1 MKKLSFCAAVCI
13 LLGTSGLSY
22 GEDKKGLSLFSDS
35 LVYTQIR
42 PRYEYAD
49 VDGGADAAKAFTTR
63 TVIGGKFDKVLGVKG
78 FSANLEA
85 TNVSHFGWVDDYAP
99 EQAGFDVI
107 MDPTQT
113 RMTQANLAYTISGTT
128 FIAGRRLHTF
138 DNQRF
143 IGHVGWRQMPQTYD
157 MIAVASNS
165 VKGLSLT
172 GAYVTRAN
180 RIFAD
185 ARRTLNTNTALL
197 HGSYE
202 FAPAF
207 KLTGYGY
214 MLASIHD
221 TFGIRATGKLGFA
234 KAGSINYEAE
244 YATQDKASLKEESMG
259 DVQPDVEADYYKL
272 GIRLN
277 YSGLILAADYE
288 VLGEKEGVEGG
299 AFNTPL
305 ATLHGMNGWA
315 DKFLKTPKYGLV
327 DTAVTLGYNNKK
339 FGRVVVIYHEFESD
353 NGGDDYGNELDV
365 VFVHKF
371 SKKLTLLLKAAFY
384 EQGDDLATHKDTTK
398 YWAMLD
404 YKFNF

>member
-1 MKKLSFCAAVCI
+1 
-13 LLGTSGLSY
+13 
-22 GEDKKGLSLFSDS
+22 
-35 LVYTQIR
+35 
-42 PRYEYAD
+42 
-49 VDGGADAAKAFTTR
+49 
-63 TVIGGKFDKVLGVKG
+63 
-78 FSANLEA
+78 
-85 TNVSHFGWVDDYAP
+85 
-99 EQAGFDVI
+99 
-107 MDPTQT
+107 
-113 RMTQANLAYTISGTT
+113 MTQANLVYTLGGTT

-157 MIAVASNS
+157 MIAVANNS

-172 GAYVTRAN
+172 GAYVTRAK

-185 ARRTLNTNTALL
+185 ARRSLDTNTVLL
-197 HGSYE
+197 HGAYT

-214 MLASIHD
+214 MLGSIHD
-221 TFGIRATGKLGFA
+221 TFGVRATGKLGFA
-234 KAGSINYEAE
+234 GGDISYEAE

-259 DVQPDVEADYYKL
+259 DIQPDVEADYYKL
-272 GIRLN
+272 GMRLN
-277 YSGLILAADYE
+277 YSGFILALDYE
-288 VLGEKEGVEGG
+288 VLGEKDGAEGG
-299 AFNTPL
+299 AFSTPL

-315 DKFLKTPKYGLV
+315 DKFLQTPVDGLV
-327 DTAVTLGYNNKK
+327 DTAISVGYNHKK
-339 FGRVVVIYHEFESD
+339 FGRVVAIYRMFESD

-371 SKKLTLLLKAAFY
+371 SKRLSLLLKAAFY
-384 EQGDDLATHKDTTK
+384 EQGDDFTPYKDTTK

>member
-1 MKKLSFCAAVCI
+1 MKKLSCAAVCI

-22 GEDKKGLSLFSDS
+22 GENNEGLSLFTDS

-49 VDGGADAAKAFTTR
+49 VDAGTNDAAKAFTIR
-63 TVIGGKFDKVLGVKG
+63 TVLGGKFDKVLGVKG
-78 FSANLEA
+78 LSANLEA
-85 TNVSHFGWVDDYAP
+85 TNVSHFGFVDDYKP
-99 EQAGFDVI
+99 EQGNFDVI

-113 RMTQANLAYTISGTT
+113 RMTQANLAYTIGGTT

-138 DNQRF
+138 DNHRF

-157 MIAVASNS
+157 MIAVANNS

-172 GAYVTRAN
+172 GAYVN
-180 RIFAD
+180 RVNKITENGKQD
-185 ARRTLNTNTALL
+185 TNSVLL
-197 HGSYE
+197 HGSYD
-202 FAPAF
+202 FVPAF

-221 TFGIRATGKLGFA
+221 TFGLRATGKLDFA
-234 KAGSINYEAE
+234 GGNISYEAE
-244 YATQDKASLKEESMG
+244 YATQDKASLEEESMG

-277 YSGLILAADYE
+277 YSGLIFGVEYE
-288 VLGEKEGVEGG
+288 VLGEKEGPEGG

-315 DKFLKTPKYGLV
+315 DKFLATPVNGLV
-327 DTAVTLGYNNKK
+327 DTAVTVGYDHKQ
-339 FGRVVVIYHEFESD
+339 FGRVVVIYREFESD

-365 VFVHKF
+365 VFVHKL
-371 SKKLTLLLKAAFY
+371 SKRLTLLLKTAFY
-384 EQGDDLATHKDTTK
+384 EQGDDLANNDTTK